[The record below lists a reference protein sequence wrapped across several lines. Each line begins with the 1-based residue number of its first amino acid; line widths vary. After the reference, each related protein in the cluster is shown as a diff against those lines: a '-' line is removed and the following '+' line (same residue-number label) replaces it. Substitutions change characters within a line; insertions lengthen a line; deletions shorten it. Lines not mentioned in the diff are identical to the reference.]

1 VSEMS
6 SRGEKRERWMQLAA
20 QVAAEQDPKKFH
32 ALVVELADVLEER
45 EHQGISLIKSN
56 RSDENQKVESGRRGA
71 DPGGV
76 RNISH
81 GAEIK

>member
-1 VSEMS
+1 MSEMS
-6 SRGEKRERWMQLAA
+6 SHGEKRERWMQLAA
-20 QVAAEQDPKKFH
+20 QIAAEQDPKKFQ

-56 RSDENQKVESGRRGA
+56 RSEENQKVEGRGA
-71 DPGGV
+71 DLGGV
-76 RNISH
+76 LNISP

>member
-1 VSEMS
+1 MSEMS
-6 SRGEKRERWMQLAA
+6 SHGEKRERWMQLAA
-20 QVAAEQDPKKFH
+20 QIAVEQDPKKFQ

-45 EHQGISLIKSN
+45 EHQAISLIKSN
-56 RSDENQKVESGRRGA
+56 RWDENQKVERGRGA

-76 RNISH
+76 LNISH

>member
-1 VSEMS
+1 MSEMS
-6 SRGEKRERWMQLAA
+6 SHGEKRERWMQLAA
-20 QVAAEQDPKKFH
+20 QIAAEQDPKKFQ

-56 RSDENQKVESGRRGA
+56 RSEENQKVERSRGA

>member
-1 VSEMS
+1 MSEMS
-6 SRGEKRERWMQLAA
+6 SHGEKRERWMQLAA
-20 QVAAEQDPKKFH
+20 QIAAEQDPRKFQ

-56 RSDENQKVESGRRGA
+56 RPEENQKVERGRGA
-71 DPGGV
+71 DLGGV
-76 RNISH
+76 LNISH

>member
-6 SRGEKRERWMQLAA
+6 SHGEKRERWMQLAA
-20 QVAAEQDPKKFH
+20 QVAAEQDPKKFL

-56 RSDENQKVESGRRGA
+56 RSDENQKVESGRGA

-76 RNISH
+76 LSISH
-81 GAEIK
+81 GAKIK

>member
-6 SRGEKRERWMQLAA
+6 SHGEKRERWMQLAA
-20 QVAAEQDPKKFH
+20 QIAAEQDPKKFQ

-56 RSDENQKVESGRRGA
+56 RSDENQKVERGRGV

-81 GAEIK
+81 GVEIK

>member
-1 VSEMS
+1 MS
-6 SRGEKRERWMQLAA
+6 SHGEKRERWMQLAA

-45 EHQGISLIKSN
+45 EHQGISLIKSK
-56 RSDENQKVESGRRGA
+56 RSDENQKVESGRGD

-81 GAEIK
+81 GVEIK

>member
-1 VSEMS
+1 MSEMS
-6 SRGEKRERWMQLAA
+6 SHGEKRERWMQLAA
-20 QVAAEQDPKKFH
+20 QVAAEQDPKKFQ

-45 EHQGISLIKSN
+45 EHQGISLIKSS
-56 RSDENQKVESGRRGA
+56 RSDENQKVERGRGG

-81 GAEIK
+81 GVEIK

>member
-1 VSEMS
+1 MSEMS
-6 SRGEKRERWMQLAA
+6 SHGEKRERWMQLAA
-20 QVAAEQDPKKFH
+20 QIAAEQDPKKFQ

-56 RSDENQKVESGRRGA
+56 RSEENQKVERGRGA
-71 DPGGV
+71 DLGGV
-76 RNISH
+76 LNISP

>member
-6 SRGEKRERWMQLAA
+6 SHGEKRERWMQLAA
-20 QVAAEQDPKKFH
+20 QVAAEQDPKKFL
-32 ALVVELADVLEER
+32 ALVVELADVLEDR

-56 RSDENQKVESGRRGA
+56 RSDENQRVERGREA

-76 RNISH
+76 LNISH

>member
-1 VSEMS
+1 MSEMS
-6 SRGEKRERWMQLAA
+6 SHGEKRERWMQLAA
-20 QVAAEQDPKKFH
+20 QIAAEQDPKKFQ

-45 EHQGISLIKSN
+45 EHQGISLIKSK
-56 RSDENQKVESGRRGA
+56 RSDENQKVESGRGA

-76 RNISH
+76 LNSSH

>member
-6 SRGEKRERWMQLAA
+6 SHGEKRERWMQLAA
-20 QVAAEQDPKKFH
+20 QIAAEQDPRKFQ

-45 EHQGISLIKSN
+45 EHQGISLVKSN
-56 RSDENQKVESGRRGA
+56 RSDENQKVERGRGP

-81 GAEIK
+81 GVEIK

>member
-1 VSEMS
+1 MSEMS
-6 SRGEKRERWMQLAA
+6 SHGEKRERWMQLAA
-20 QVAAEQDPKKFH
+20 QIAAEQDPKKFL

-56 RSDENQKVESGRRGA
+56 RWDENQKVERGRGA
-71 DPGGV
+71 DLGGV

>member
-6 SRGEKRERWMQLAA
+6 SHGEKRERWMELAA
-20 QVAAEQDPKKFH
+20 QIAAEQDPKKFQ

-56 RSDENQKVESGRRGA
+56 RSDESQNVERGRGA

>member
-1 VSEMS
+1 MSEMS
-6 SRGEKRERWMQLAA
+6 SHGEKRERWMQLAA
-20 QVAAEQDPKKFH
+20 QIAAEQDPKKFQ

-56 RSDENQKVESGRRGA
+56 RSDENPNVERGRGA

>member
-6 SRGEKRERWMQLAA
+6 SHDEKRERWMQLAA
-20 QVAAEQDPKKFH
+20 QVAAEQDPKKFL
-32 ALVVELADVLEER
+32 ALVVELADVLEDR
-45 EHQGISLIKSN
+45 GHQGISLIKSN
-56 RSDENQKVESGRRGA
+56 RSDENQKLERGRGA

-76 RNISH
+76 LNISH

>member
-1 VSEMS
+1 MSEMS
-6 SRGEKRERWMQLAA
+6 SHGEKRERWMQLAA

-56 RSDENQKVESGRRGA
+56 RSDENQKVQSGRGA

-81 GAEIK
+81 GVEIK

>member
-1 VSEMS
+1 MSEVSS
-6 SRGEKRERWMQLAA
+6 HGEKRERWMQLAA
-20 QVAAEQDPKKFH
+20 QIAVEQDPRKFQ

-45 EHQGISLIKSN
+45 EHQAISLIKSN
-56 RSDENQKVESGRRGA
+56 RWDENQKVERGRGA

-81 GAEIK
+81 GVEIK